1 MSIRQLGQTLLGIAL
16 AVTPV
21 ALWVAWTPALLA
33 WVLMGS
39 LLSAALLVMLTEAS
53 PKGGAQEGARAGIPD
68 EFVEEV
74 QRLFPMIYHHSGR
87 RSARFHK
94 TMQHLHRL
102 MERSGRSV
110 TPR

>member
-1 MSIRQLGQTLLGIAL
+1 MSIRQLGQTILGIAL

-21 ALWVAWTPALLA
+21 ALWIAWTPAMLA
-33 WVLMGS
+33 WVLVGS

-53 PKGGAQEGARAGIPD
+53 PEGSARGSDSAGIPD

-74 QRLFPMIYHHSGR
+74 QKLFPMIYHHSGR

-94 TMQHLHRL
+94 TMQHLYRL
-102 MERSGRSV
+102 MEQSGRSV